1 MVARPL
7 WICDRCGR
15 SFSNRNQTHTCAP
28 LGDLDRHFER
38 SDTHVRTTFNTVLA
52 VLDAVGP
59 YEVLAER
66 SRIALHV
73 RMSFA
78 AFMPRRHWLRGHLVL
93 AREHVTDRFERVEV
107 FSPRNV
113 LHEFVLRSPAEV
125 DDEFSGW
132 LIEAYRVG
140 EQRHGE
146 GHGEL
151 PLNDRH
157 R

>member
-1 MVARPL
+1 MAARPL

-15 SFSNRNQTHTCAP
+15 SFANRNQTHTCAP

-38 SDTHVRTTFNTVLA
+38 SDEHVRATFNA
-52 VLDAVGP
+52 VLSVLDRVGP

-93 AREHVTDRFERVEV
+93 SREAVTDRFERVEV
-107 FSPRNV
+107 FSPHNV
-113 LHEFVLRSPAEV
+113 LHEFVLHSPADV
-125 DDEFSGW
+125 DEDFSRW

-140 EQRHGE
+140 EQRLGGQDAEHA
-146 GHGEL
+146 
-151 PLNDRH
+151 DR
-157 R
+157 